1 MVKQSTGQFSLRE
14 PALAS
19 YRTFVQKLM
28 DKFED
33 VSFEHSPRSE
43 NGFPDALATL
53 GARLDV
59 PEDTAT
65 IIIHKK
71 TEPSCILGKYPED
84 LPEDWRGAIV
94 KLLKTGEGTLSI
106 MRVAQ
111 YMLLHGELYYREPGG
126 SLARC
131 LGKEEAKLRLNQIH
145 EKSCGDGDV
154 SLYRRVQHQGYYRP
168 ELEREAGELQL
179 SCPRCQIIFC
189 EDECCFM
196 GEVQDWR
203 QVYIDYLREGSLPP
217 DRINAARVRSEP
229 FASLLNKDNCL
240 EGALMAH
247 PCDASQGTRLKQF

>member
-84 LPEDWRGAIV
+84 LPEDWRGAII

-131 LGKEEAKLRLNQIH
+131 LDKEEAKLRLNQIH

-154 SLYRRVQHQGYYRP
+154 SLYRRVQRQGYYRP
-168 ELEREAGELQL
+168 EMEREAGELQL
-179 SCPRCQIIFC
+179 SCPRCQIIFR
-189 EDECCFM
+189 EDECCFV

-203 QVYIDYLREGSLPP
+203 QVYISQR
-217 DRINAARVRSEP
+217 RIASPRSYRR
-229 FASLLNKDNCL
+229 C
-240 EGALMAH
+240 
-247 PCDASQGTRLKQF
+247 